1 MELAKRFIWL
11 VLKVMS
17 KLHIYVGYTALR
29 VKAKNLDM
37 WKKNLLKTL
46 RVYYRM
52 GRKSDSD
59 D

>member
-11 VLKVMS
+11 VSKAMS
-17 KLHIYVGYTALR
+17 KLHVYVDYTALR
-29 VKAKNLDM
+29 VRAKNMDM

-46 RVYYRM
+46 MVYYRM
-52 GRKSDSD
+52 GRKGDSD